1 MTTNS
6 EGQSMGTK
14 CRVCGGQVA
23 EFVDLGNQP
32 TANGFL
38 LPHEVDGEF
47 RFRLAVGACESCTMV
62 QLMEEVPQELRYHA
76 GYRYQASGSAGHRK
90 HFRADAEWFLAN
102 ELTGGDPFIV
112 EIGCNDGVM
121 LSAIAEAGVRHLGV
135 EPSGN
140 VAELARAKGVQV
152 LSAFFDEET
161 ATAVRGAHG
170 AADVIFG
177 ANTICHIA
185 HVESLFRG
193 IDALLSEDG
202 IFVFEEPYLGTI
214 IDGMAFDQIYDE
226 HVFYFS
232 AGSVRRMAERFGFEL
247 VHAEHIAMHGGE
259 VRYTIAR
266 PGARTKSA
274 ALDALLA
281 EEEAG
286 KLSEPLTFARFGR
299 NVERIR
305 DDLVGLLTHLRAQG
319 KTVVGYGAPGKSS
332 TVTTY
337 CGITTDLIPFV
348 VDSTPGKQGHL
359 LPGSHLPV
367 KPPSAFSEDYPD
379 YAVLFAW
386 NHAAE
391 IMANEQAFRAAG
403 GKWIRFVPEVEVL

>member
-1 MTTNS
+1 MS
-6 EGQSMGTK
+6 TK

-193 IDALLSEDG
+193 IDALLSDDG

-266 PGARTKSA
+266 PGARTTSA

-305 DDLVGLLTHLRAQG
+305 DDLVGLLTHLRAEG

-367 KPPSAFSEDYPD
+367 KPPSAFSDDYPD

>member
-14 CRVCGGQVA
+14 CRVCDGRVV
-23 EFVDLGNQP
+23 EFVDLGDQP

-38 LPHEVDGEF
+38 LPHEVEGEF
-47 RFRLAVGACESCTMV
+47 RFRLAVGACEDCTMV

-90 HFRADAEWFLAN
+90 HFRTDAEWFLAN
-102 ELTGGDPFIV
+102 ELTGPDPFIV

-121 LSAIAEAGVRHLGV
+121 LSTIAEAGIRHLGV

-140 VAELARAKGVQV
+140 VADLARAKGVQV
-152 LSAFFDEET
+152 LSAFFDADT
-161 ATAVRGAHG
+161 AAAVRGAHG

-193 IDALLSEDG
+193 IDALLSDNG
-202 IFVFEEPYLGTI
+202 IFVFEEPYLATI
-214 IDGMAFDQIYDE
+214 IEGMAFDQIYDE

-232 AGSVRRMAERFGFEL
+232 AGSVRAMAERFGFEL
-247 VHAEHIAMHGGE
+247 VHAEHIDMHGGE

-266 PGARTKSA
+266 PGARTPSA
-274 ALDALLA
+274 SLDALLA

-305 DDLVGLLTHLRAQG
+305 DDLVGLLTHLRDQG

-367 KPPSAFSEDYPD
+367 RPPSAFSDAYPD

-386 NHAAE
+386 NHAEE
-391 IMANEQAFRAAG
+391 IMAKEEKFRAAG

>member
-1 MTTNS
+1 
-6 EGQSMGTK
+6 
-14 CRVCGGQVA
+14 VV
-23 EFVDLGNQP
+23 EFVDLGRQP

-38 LPHEVDGEF
+38 LPHEVDNEF
-47 RFRLAVGACESCTMV
+47 LFRLAVGACESCTMV
-62 QLMEEVPQELRYHA
+62 QLMEEVPQELRYHS

-90 HFRADAEWFLAN
+90 HFQADAQWFLDN
-102 ELTGGDPFIV
+102 ELTGHDPFIV

-121 LSAIAEAGVRHLGV
+121 LSTIAEAGVRHLGV

-140 VAELARAKGVQV
+140 VADLARAKGVQV

-161 ATAVRGAHG
+161 AASVRATHG

-193 IDALLSEDG
+193 IDALLSPGG
-202 IFVFEEPYLGTI
+202 IFVFEEPYLATI
-214 IDGMAFDQIYDE
+214 IEGMAFDQIYDE

-232 AGSVRRMAERFGFEL
+232 AGSVRAMARRFGFEL
-247 VHAEHIAMHGGE
+247 IHAEHIAMHGGE

-266 PGARTKSA
+266 PGTRTPSA
-274 ALDALLA
+274 SLEALYA

-286 KLSEPLTFARFGR
+286 KLSEPQTFARFGR

-305 DDLVGLLTHLRAQG
+305 DDLVALLAHLRDEG
-319 KTVVGYGAPGKSS
+319 KRVVGYGAPGKSS

-337 CGITTDLIPFV
+337 CGIDTDLVPFV

-367 KPPSAFSEDYPD
+367 RPPSDFSDPYPD

-386 NHAAE
+386 NHAEE
-391 IMANEQAFRAAG
+391 IMAKEPGFRAAG
-403 GKWIRFVPEVEVL
+403 GKWIRFVPEVEIL

>member
-1 MTTNS
+1 M
-6 EGQSMGTK
+6 ETK
-14 CRVCGGQVA
+14 CRVCGGHVA
-23 EFVDLGNQP
+23 EFVDLGRQP

-38 LPHEVDGEF
+38 LPHEVADEF
-47 RFRLAVGACESCTMV
+47 LFRLAVGACETCTMV
-62 QLMEEVPQELRYHA
+62 QLIEEVPQELRYHTEYA
-76 GYRYQASGSAGHRK
+76 YQASGSAGHRA

-102 ELTGGDPFIV
+102 ELTGPDPFIV

-121 LSAIAEAGVRHLGV
+121 LSTIADAGIRHLGV

-140 VAELARAKGVQV
+140 VADLARAKGVQV

-161 ATAVRGAHG
+161 ALSVRNTHG
-170 AADVIFG
+170 QADVIFG

-193 IDALLSEDG
+193 IDTLLAPNG
-202 IFVFEEPYLGTI
+202 IFVFEEPYLATI

-226 HVFYFS
+226 HVFYFH
-232 AGSVRRMAERFGFEL
+232 AGSVREMAERFGFEL

-266 PGARTKSA
+266 PGARPKSA
-274 ALDALLA
+274 ALEALLA
-281 EEEAG
+281 EEEAS
-286 KLSEPLTFARFGR
+286 KLAEPLTFARFGR
-299 NVERIR
+299 DVERIR
-305 DDLVGLLTHLRAQG
+305 SDFVSLLNQLRDEG
-319 KTVVGYGAPGKSS
+319 KLVVGYGAPGKSS

-337 CGITTDLIPFV
+337 CGITTDLIPYV
-348 VDSTPGKQGHL
+348 VDSTPAKQGHL

-367 KPPSAFSEDYPD
+367 EPPSAFSDPYPD

-391 IMANEQAFRAAG
+391 IMAKEPDFRAAG
-403 GKWIRFVPEVEVL
+403 GKWIRFVPEVEIL

>member
-1 MTTNS
+1 
-6 EGQSMGTK
+6 MGTK
-14 CRVCGGQVA
+14 CRVCGGHVA
-23 EFVDLGNQP
+23 EFVDLGDQP

-38 LPHEVDGEF
+38 LPHEVENEF
-47 RFRLAVGACESCTMV
+47 RFRLAVGACEACTMV

-76 GYRYQASGSAGHRK
+76 GYRYQASGSAGHRN

-102 ELTGGDPFIV
+102 ELTGPDPFIV

-121 LSAIAEAGVRHLGV
+121 LSTIAEAGIRHLGV

-140 VAELARAKGVQV
+140 VADLARAKGVQV
-152 LSAFFDEET
+152 LSAFFDAET
-161 ATAVRGAHG
+161 AAAVRGAHG

-193 IDALLSEDG
+193 IDALLSENG
-202 IFVFEEPYLGTI
+202 IFVFEEPYLATI
-214 IDGMAFDQIYDE
+214 IEGMAFDQIYDE

-232 AGSVRRMAERFGFEL
+232 AGSVRAMAERFGFEL
-247 VHAEHIAMHGGE
+247 VHAEHIDMHGGE

-266 PGARTKSA
+266 PGARTPSA
-274 ALDALLA
+274 KLDTLLA

-305 DDLVGLLTHLRAQG
+305 DDLVGLLTHLRDQG

-337 CGITTDLIPFV
+337 CGISTDLIPFV

-367 KPPSAFSEDYPD
+367 KPPSAFSEGYPD

-386 NHAAE
+386 NHATE
-391 IMANEQAFRAAG
+391 IMAKEQGFRAAG

>member
-6 EGQSMGTK
+6 EGQSMSTK

-193 IDALLSEDG
+193 IDALLSDDG

-266 PGARTKSA
+266 PGARTTSA

-305 DDLVGLLTHLRAQG
+305 DDLVGLLTHLRAEG

-367 KPPSAFSEDYPD
+367 KPPSAFSDDYPD